1 MENFF
6 VYFSSKKKK
15 KTTKILFEQRKKSKE
30 EQAKTNKQGARSKKF
45 HLEMLYEKQNIQWKH
60 YSNMLNLRRVY
71 NTA

>member
-15 KTTKILFEQRKKSKE
+15 KAPKFLVEQRIKSS
-30 EQAKTNKQGARSKKF
+30 EQRAKTNKQGARSKKF

-60 YSNMLNLRRVY
+60 YSNMLNLRRIY